1 MQLCPECKSDTV
13 QRTSS
18 TPLRVILCLI
28 LIFIIPFGLFFAWIP
43 FVFPHTF
50 ECKNCGKQ
58 GNESEL
64 KQVDWRER
72 EMLLV
77 NEKAFGNR
85 LQPIMEYWFE
95 QMGYLY
101 KITMENH
108 MFVLV
113 KVSEQEVV
121 AYHIHD
127 LKDSNFLVQS
137 LSGKLAV
144 FTDTEFDWEPTSFGE
159 KLFTSDE
166 IQFIQNRDYSGL
178 KDHLH
183 KNTQLVQPFNV
194 YEK

>member
-1 MQLCPECKSDTV
+1 M
-13 QRTSS
+13 
-18 TPLRVILCLI
+18 
-28 LIFIIPFGLFFAWIP
+28 
-43 FVFPHTF
+43 
-50 ECKNCGKQ
+50 
-58 GNESEL
+58 
-64 KQVDWRER
+64 DWRER